1 MTSAPVRLALIG
13 VGPMASLHAQAIAE
27 VDGLAIDYCVSRGRD
42 RALDFAARH
51 GLARGRA
58 LADLDGGAE
67 VDALWVVAPADAMAS
82 VAVEL
87 SRFGLP
93 MFLEKPVGLS
103 LDETRAAR
111 EAIAVPTMVGLNRRF
126 YEVIARGRELALA
139 AGGVRAIEVHMPEDL
154 TGGAGV
160 NAPAIKA
167 QWPFANSVHLIDLF
181 RAFGGETASVTSV
194 NAVASVEDRSYAS
207 LIRFKAGASG
217 LYNAQW
223 YAPGGWRVAV
233 YAQDLTLIYQP
244 IEQLTVIRRPRVT
257 EVIAPT
263 GPDARFKPGLFGQAE
278 AFRDL
283 VRTGV
288 RHPMAADLADYERS
302 VALVD
307 ALTRVGP

>member
-1 MTSAPVRLALIG
+1 
-13 VGPMASLHAQAIAE
+13 MASLHAQAIAE
-27 VDGLAIDYCVSRGRD
+27 VDGLVVDYCVSRDRT

-51 GLARGRA
+51 GLGGGRA
-58 LADLDGGAE
+58 LDDLGADAQ
-67 VDALWVVAPADAMAS
+67 VDALWVVAPADVMAT
-82 VAVEL
+82 AATQL
-87 SRFGLP
+87 ARFGLP

-103 LDETRAAR
+103 LAETRAAR
-111 EAIAVPTMVGLNRRF
+111 QAIAVPTMVGLNRRF
-126 YEVIARGRELALA
+126 YEVIARGQALVQA

-154 TGGAGV
+154 TGGASV

-167 QWPFANSVHLIDLF
+167 GWPFANSVHLIDLF
-181 RAFGGETASVTSV
+181 RAFAGEPASVASA
-194 NAVASVEDRSYAS
+194 NAAASVEDRSYAS
-207 LIRFKAGASG
+207 LLRFEDGATG

-233 YAQDLTLIYQP
+233 YAEGLALIYQP

-263 GPDARFKPGLFGQAE
+263 GPDARLKPGLFGQAE

-283 VRTGV
+283 IRTGR
-288 RHPMAADLADYERS
+288 RHPMVADLADYERS

-307 ALTRVGP
+307 TLTRVGSQGIG